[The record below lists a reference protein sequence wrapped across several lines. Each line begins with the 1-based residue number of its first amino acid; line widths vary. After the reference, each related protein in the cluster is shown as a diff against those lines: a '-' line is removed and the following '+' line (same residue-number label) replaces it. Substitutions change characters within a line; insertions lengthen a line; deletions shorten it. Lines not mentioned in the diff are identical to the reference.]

1 MILVPVLLFFAVLA
15 ALSLWTE
22 RRRSLPLEETGGGAG
37 FSREYFLGSRSLQ
50 GVVLAMTLTATYGSV
65 STFVSGPG
73 IAWNLGLGWVVF
85 AAPQII
91 AGFFILGLLG
101 KKMALVS
108 RAVGAVTVVDLLRA
122 RFRSPVFATLAALSM
137 LVFFTTMMVGQFS
150 GGAAIFA
157 EVTGGSTIQGLLL
170 FGLLTVFYTTFGG
183 FRAVAVTDALCALLM
198 VLGMVLLAVDIVS
211 EAGGFAEAMRAA
223 AAASPDA
230 EAYLSFDAGG
240 ALPLS
245 LLLSA
250 WILVGFGTAGLPQ
263 SAVRCMSYRST
274 EDLHRAMWMSTVVCG
289 ALMIGMTLIGVLARG
304 VFAVS
309 PESLGTTDRMIPRL
323 IAEHMSPVAAGITLI
338 GPLAATMSTV
348 SSLLIAASS
357 AVVKDLLLNARPE
370 WAAPGNERRLRFA
383 AKGTTLV
390 LGLAA
395 TRPSLGSN
403 LRSSCRLRRG
413 SSGGERTAR
422 GRLRERSWGWG
433 STGCSSFG
441 SPISRAGTR
450 LCPRSPFR
458 SSHSWRAP
466 SWDAPKRPNGC
477 GTSSRT
483 IPEIA
488 GRNACQ
494 TPPVAVS
501 IRLI

>member
-137 LVFFTTMMVGQFS
+137 LVFFTTMMVGQFA

-198 VLGMVLLAVDIVS
+198 VLGRVLLAGDIVS

-230 EAYLSFDAGG
+230 
-240 ALPLS
+240 
-245 LLLSA
+245 
-250 WILVGFGTAGLPQ
+250 
-263 SAVRCMSYRST
+263 
-274 EDLHRAMWMSTVVCG
+274 
-289 ALMIGMTLIGVLARG
+289 
-304 VFAVS
+304 
-309 PESLGTTDRMIPRL
+309 
-323 IAEHMSPVAAGITLI
+323 
-338 GPLAATMSTV
+338 
-348 SSLLIAASS
+348 
-357 AVVKDLLLNARPE
+357 
-370 WAAPGNERRLRFA
+370 
-383 AKGTTLV
+383 
-390 LGLAA
+390 
-395 TRPSLGSN
+395 
-403 LRSSCRLRRG
+403 
-413 SSGGERTAR
+413 
-422 GRLRERSWGWG
+422 
-433 STGCSSFG
+433 
-441 SPISRAGTR
+441 
-450 LCPRSPFR
+450 
-458 SSHSWRAP
+458 
-466 SWDAPKRPNGC
+466 
-477 GTSSRT
+477 
-483 IPEIA
+483 
-488 GRNACQ
+488 
-494 TPPVAVS
+494 
-501 IRLI
+501 